1 MQKIKTVFVLIF
13 LFLFVSIGK
22 SQILNT
28 SSSNFHIE
36 STAET
41 DKVTIDTPS
50 GFFNAPFTATINT
63 EKNGETL
70 IYTLDGSDPRSSSHI
85 LTGTSPVSVLI
96 DPNSTLG
103 NRGKTGGVIL
113 RATQTKEGYASSNP
127 ETRTYLFTSYVVT
140 QSAPGGNW
148 PTSNVN
154 GQIIDLEMDSKIYND
169 SRYKNLMESSLL
181 DIPTISISIAPE
193 NLFGSDSGIYVN
205 ARYHGKEWERP
216 ANVELINPDGSA
228 GFNIDAGI
236 RIRGGWSRHNG
247 YPKHAFR
254 LFFRSEYGNSKLKYP
269 LFENEGVDEFDKVDL
284 RCSQNYSWANGGDI
298 SKHNTMNRDV
308 FSRDTQRDMNQ
319 PYTRSRYYHL
329 YLNGLY
335 WGVYQTQER
344 AEANFAESYF
354 GGDKDDYDVIKV
366 DIGENWNLYEIEA
379 TDGNTNA
386 WEEIWKMCEQ
396 GFESNEKYF
405 NLLGLNSEGKTDT
418 SLNVWL
424 DIENFIDYML
434 TIFYTGNLDAPVSKF
449 SNNINPSNFFAI
461 YNRTNKR
468 QGFKFITHDS
478 EHTLLTDAISPGI
491 GLKENRVN
499 INMNVSYFG
508 KFHPQ
513 WLHKQLSG
521 NSEYRAKFADRV
533 YRHFFNNGVFI
544 IDSCIARFKS
554 TADKLDLAVI
564 AESARWG
571 DQGSFPARNKMDDW
585 LPAINRVIF
594 DYMPYRSGIV
604 LNQLKDAKLYPEIN
618 PPVFRNNETEITDN
632 FLISEENIM
641 LSLENQNSTGIIYYT
656 VNGEDPRATG
666 GNISTSAINGGN
678 SETVTVSSDNHI
690 MARVK
695 SGETWSALHELVFKN
710 SDLFGNLKVTEL
722 HYHPLDQGEVNDKEL
737 EFIELKNTGSSE
749 LDLTGLS
756 FTNGIEFIFP
766 EGTSLAPDAFVII
779 ASNAFEFNALYGFE
793 ADFQYSGSLS
803 NGGEKIELKTG
814 EGEIVITFTFSDEN
828 PWPEEADGEG
838 YSLVSYQKNPTGNPD
853 LADYWTISKNI
864 NGSPGLDDEIS
875 LTEISE
881 KLAGHPTDFLIYP
894 NPTSSAIYMD
904 FNLNRN
910 ENTEICLFDLNG
922 RLLQIMLNE
931 NLPAGNHSKFFKLD
945 KYQLNPGI
953 YLVTFRTANNSF
965 ARKLIYK

>member
-1 MQKIKTVFVLIF
+1 
-13 LFLFVSIGK
+13 
-22 SQILNT
+22 
-28 SSSNFHIE
+28 
-36 STAET
+36 
-41 DKVTIDTPS
+41 
-50 GFFNAPFTATINT
+50 
-63 EKNGETL
+63 
-70 IYTLDGSDPRSSSHI
+70 
-85 LTGTSPVSVLI
+85 
-96 DPNSTLG
+96 
-103 NRGKTGGVIL
+103 
-113 RATQTKEGYASSNP
+113 
-127 ETRTYLFTSYVVT
+127 
-140 QSAPGGNW
+140 
-148 PTSNVN
+148 
-154 GQIIDLEMDSKIYND
+154 MDSKIYND

-247 YPKHAFR
+247 YLKHAFR

-418 SLNVWL
+418 SLNVWI

-434 TIFYTGNLDAPVSKF
+434 NIFYTGNLDAPVSKF
-449 SNNINPSNFFAI
+449 SNNMNPSNFFAI

-478 EHTLLTDAISPGI
+478 EHTLLTDAISPGT
-491 GLKENRVN
+491 GLNENRVN
-499 INMNVSYFG
+499 INMNVSYFI

-513 WLHKQLSG
+513 WLHKQLSE

-533 YRHFFNNGVFI
+533 YRHFFNNGAFTT
-544 IDSCIARFKS
+544 DSCIARFKS

-632 FLISEENIM
+632 FLIIKENII

-678 SETVTVSSDNHI
+678 SKTVTVSSGNTI

-695 SGETWSALHELVFKN
+695 SGETWSALHELVFEN

-722 HYHPLDQGEVNDKEL
+722 HYHPLEQGEVNDKEL
-737 EFIELKNTGSSE
+737 EFIELKNTGNSA

-756 FTNGIEFIFP
+756 FTNGIEFTFP
-766 EGTSLAPDAFVII
+766 EGTSLAPATFVVI
-779 ASNAFEFNALYGFE
+779 ASNAFEFNAHYGFE

-814 EGEIVITFTFSDEN
+814 EGEIVISFTFSDEN

-838 YSLVSYQKNPTGNPD
+838 YSLVSYQKNPTENPD

-881 KLAGHPTDFLIYP
+881 KPAGNSTDFLIYP
-894 NPTSSAIYMD
+894 NPASSAIYMD